1 MISAVDQ
8 SEGAKM
14 NLKLGGHHWK
24 LFPDLFFIKK
34 LNIKF
39 LTEFLPSPFSC
50 SESISIPLTM
60 GVTFS
65 STNSFLFQGSCF
77 IH

>member
-24 LFPDLFFIKK
+24 LFPDLFFFKK

-39 LTEFLPSPFSC
+39 LTEFLPSPFLQKNVFW
-50 SESISIPLTM
+50 INFNPFDH
-60 GVTFS
+60 GGNF
-65 STNSFLFQGSCF
+65 
-77 IH
+77 